1 MKNKRILKGILI
13 FIILISIFILLLTL
27 VSMIPSKLIRKNV
40 ENSLETLK
48 KEGNFPKIKYGINY
62 KLDNYTDALML
73 NTAYSIDSK
82 EPLKSALL
90 ARRNYQEHRKEELT
104 LIDIDSE
111 STIEN
116 LEYTLKEENTE
127 YCEYSRYWHGY
138 LIFLRPLLLFM
149 DYAKIRILLIV
160 VINTLLL
167 ITSYYIWKKINLKY
181 ALGFLISLILAAS
194 IHLIGL
200 SLQYSSVFIIAL
212 CTTLCI
218 LLKKDKVNIYTLFFI
233 TGGITAFMDLLT
245 CPIITLGI
253 PLIIYVALNE
263 KKDLKDIVKMIIKLG
278 ICWGLG
284 YSGIWISKWLI
295 TDFIYNTNTIESAIN
310 KIKGYSGMNKNIN
323 INISIIDA
331 FFANMDYIL
340 PIILILIIIIVYWT
354 VLDAIA
360 GKKKASLQNLPYLII
375 AIIPF
380 AWYAV
385 TKKHSYIHA
394 RFTYKN
400 LTITIICLYIIIINK
415 FKNTIKSK

>member
-1 MKNKRILKGILI
+1 MKNKKILKSILI

-27 VSMIPSKLIRKNV
+27 VSLIPSKSIRKNV

-62 KLDNYTDALML
+62 KLDNYTDALMI
-73 NTAYSIDSK
+73 NTAYSVDSE

-90 ARRNYQEHRKEELT
+90 ARRNYQGNRKEELT

-116 LEYTLKEENTE
+116 LEYTLKEKNTE

-138 LIFLRPLLLFM
+138 LVFLRSLLLFM
-149 DYAKIRILLIV
+149 DYAKIRILLI
-160 VINTLLL
+160 ILIDTLLL
-167 ITSYYIWKKINLKY
+167 ITCYYIWKRINLQY
-181 ALGFLISLILAAS
+181 ALCFFVSMILTAS

-218 LLKKDKVNIYTLFFI
+218 LFKKDKVNIHTLLFI

-263 KKDLKDIVKMIIKLG
+263 KKDLKDVVKMIIKLG
-278 ICWGLG
+278 ICWGVG

-295 TDFIYNTNTIESAIN
+295 TDSICKTNTIESALN
-310 KIKGYSGMNKNIN
+310 KIKGYSGINKNLN

-331 FFANMDYIL
+331 FIENMEYIL
-340 PIILILIIIIVYWT
+340 PIILTLISIILYSIVI
-354 VLDAIA
+354 V
-360 GKKKASLQNLPYLII
+360 GKKKCLLKNLPYLIL
-375 AIIPF
+375 AILPL
-380 AWYAV
+380 
-385 TKKHSYIHA
+385 
-394 RFTYKN
+394 RGMQLQKN
-400 LTITIICLYIIIINK
+400 MHIFMLDLH
-415 FKNTIKSK
+415 IKI

>member
-62 KLDNYTDALML
+62 KLDNYTDALMI
-73 NTAYSIDSK
+73 NTAYSVDSE

-90 ARRNYQEHRKEELT
+90 ARRNYQGNRKEELT

-116 LEYTLKEENTE
+116 LEYTLKEENTQ

-149 DYAKIRILLIV
+149 DYAKIRILLI
-160 VINTLLL
+160 ILIDTLLL
-167 ITSYYIWKKINLKY
+167 ITCYYIWKRINLKY
-181 ALGFLISLILAAS
+181 ALCFFVSMILTAS

-284 YSGIWISKWLI
+284 YFGIWISKWLI
-295 TDFIYNTNTIESAIN
+295 TDSICKTNTIESALN
-310 KIKGYSGMNKNIN
+310 KIKGYSGINENLN

-331 FFANMDYIL
+331 FIANMEYIL
-340 PIILILIIIIVYWT
+340 PIILTLISIILYSI
-354 VLDAIA
+354 VLDTIA
-360 GKKKASLQNLPYLII
+360 GKKKCLLKNLPYLIL
-375 AIIPF
+375 AILPF

-385 TKKHSYIHA
+385 TKKHAYIHA

-400 LTITIICLYIIIINK
+400 LTITIMCLSIIIMNN
-415 FKNTIKSK
+415 FKSIIKSK